1 MESSKMSI
9 TDIAKRTGIS
19 VSTVSRV
26 LNHPEL
32 VNAQTAES
40 IRSAMKEL
48 DYKPRTSKRSKEKK
62 NIIINVSEVTNPFYS
77 EIISGIVS
85 SATTHSYYT
94 LISQESLGDIQSVNS
109 FVKFLK
115 SIKACGVIFCSPL
128 SSQFYDPIGSLMPVV
143 QCCEYNSEEYSYVSI
158 DDFQASYN
166 VMEHIYSQGRRKIA
180 FINGPL
186 NYKYA
191 RERQRG
197 YEAFL
202 EQAGLSTM
210 SNWSINLSKINYDM
224 AFASACQLLT
234 SLTPP
239 DAVFASSDLI
249 AAAVIKAAK
258 LHRIRVPEDLI
269 VVGFDNINIS
279 TICDPAITTVNQP
292 CFQLGYTAGEILHEH
307 IVSPTAYKQQVL
319 LNTEL
324 IIRRSSSSHK
334 SMEIEKTAV

>member
-1 MESSKMSI
+1 MESAKISI
-9 TDIAKRTGIS
+9 TEIARRTGIS
-19 VSTVSRV
+19 AATVSRV

-32 VNAQTAES
+32 VNAQTAEAV
-40 IRSAMKEL
+40 RLAMEEL
-48 DYKPRTSKRSKEKK
+48 NYKPKVSKRSKTKK
-62 NIIINVSEVTNPFYS
+62 LILINVSEVTNPFYS

-85 SATTHSYYT
+85 SATTHSYHT
-94 LISQESLGDIQSVNS
+94 LISQEALDDTQSVSS
-109 FVKFLK
+109 FVKLLK
-115 SIKACGVIFCSPL
+115 SIKACGVILCSPL

-158 DDFQASYN
+158 DDFQAAYN

-191 RERQRG
+191 RERLRG

-202 EQAGLSTM
+202 EQAGLPHM
-210 SNWSINLSKINYDM
+210 SNWSTNLSKMNYDM

-258 LHRIRVPEDLI
+258 LHHIRVPEDLI

-292 CFQLGYTAGEILHEH
+292 CFQLGYTAGEIIHEH
-307 IVSPTAYKQQVL
+307 IISPTAYKQQVL

-324 IIRRSSSSHK
+324 IIRSSSSTRK
-334 SMEIEKTAV
+334 NADVEKTAV